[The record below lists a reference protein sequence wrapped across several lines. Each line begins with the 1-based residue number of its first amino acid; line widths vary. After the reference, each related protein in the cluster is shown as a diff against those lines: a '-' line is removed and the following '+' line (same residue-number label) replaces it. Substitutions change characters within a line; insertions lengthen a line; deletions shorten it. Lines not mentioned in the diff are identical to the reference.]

1 MLIPRSLIIIWDKQ
15 YISLYC
21 ISLIFWKTLIVINYS
36 LRNPLKL
43 NLSLKALQSLS
54 LNLMTFT
61 FNLFEVIFTIGAI
74 IQAEA

>member
-36 LRNPLKL
+36 LCNPLKL
-43 NLSLKALQSLS
+43 TLSLKALQSLS

-61 FNLFEVIFTIGAI
+61 FNLFEVIFTIGTI
-74 IQAEA
+74 IQAEG